1 MDLCEKC
8 FKSSFNLESLRNFN
22 SDEWLY
28 AWASITCTCFLC
40 EKLHTGSYYIKPGL
54 QKVVMKEKRNK
65 RVNDLLV

>member
-8 FKSSFNLESLRNFN
+8 FKSLFDIPESLHSN
-22 SDEWLY
+22 SDEWQY